1 MQHTLAA
8 RLFQTLSETEQTRFK
23 KFLQSPYFNQR
34 GDVRQLFDLLRSGQK
49 SNAVLETK
57 EAIYKKIYPGEA
69 YDNLRFN
76 LLLNWFSARVE
87 QFLSVEELRND
98 RLHDHLLRCCAF
110 RKRGLGRHFEDNA
123 RQLAREIEATVPR
136 DADFW
141 LLSYRLQK
149 EVFAHWTVTR
159 HSGQANLSRVTEAL
173 TNFFLLENIKWSG
186 TAQSLQTLAGEPLP
200 PVPLASESLAHA
212 GAIPAAGNPA
222 LALMHAGF
230 RALQEPE
237 NDDCFRQLK
246 ALLAA
251 HVHLFRPAESRDLFM
266 TAINFAIRRH
276 NRGERDYTREAFD
289 LYRQALENGI
299 LLENGVLPKYTYIN
313 ILNLAKLT
321 GEHAW
326 AHLFLENHRDSL
338 PETDR
343 DNTYRYAKAVLHF
356 RSSDYRAVL
365 ELLREVDFPDV
376 FINLDARKMLLRSY
390 YELSEWLSLTS
401 LLESFKAFLRRRKDL
416 GYHRE
421 SYLNLLKFTQKLVKI
436 IGAGTAKRR
445 ALAEKIRQTPA
456 VAERDWLLEKLQSGT
471 AG

>member
-8 RLFQTLSETEQTRFK
+8 RLFQSLTEKECIRFK

-34 GDVRQLFDLLRSGQK
+34 ADVQRLFDLLREAQK
-49 SNAVLETK
+49 SGAFLGTK
-57 EAIYKKIYPGEA
+57 EDFYKKLYPGEA

-98 RLHDHLLRCCAF
+98 PLHDHLLRCCAF

-123 RQLAREIEATVPR
+123 RHLAREIEASPSR

-141 LLSYRLQK
+141 LLAYRLQK
-149 EVFAHWTVTR
+149 EIFAHWIVARHGGQSNLPQVT
-159 HSGQANLSRVTEAL
+159 GAL

-200 PVPLASESLAHA
+200 PVPLAAESLALA
-212 GAIPAAGNPA
+212 AATPAADNPP
-222 LALMHAGF
+222 LALMYAGY

-237 NDDCFRQLK
+237 NEACFRQLK
-246 ALLAA
+246 ELLAA
-251 HVHLFRPAESRDLFM
+251 HVHLFQPAESRDLFM

-276 NRGERDYTREAFD
+276 NRGERAYTREAFD
-289 LYRQALENGI
+289 LYRQALEKGI
-299 LLENGVLPKYTYIN
+299 LLENGVLPQYTYIN

-321 GEHAW
+321 GEHEW
-326 AHLFLENHRDSL
+326 ARVFLEKHRDAL
-338 PETDR
+338 PEADR

-376 FINLDARKMLLRSY
+376 FINIDARKMLLRSY
-390 YELSEWLSLTS
+390 YELGEWLPLTS
-401 LLESFKAFLRRRKDL
+401 LLDSFKAFLRRRKDL

-421 SYLNLLKFTQKLVKI
+421 SYLNLLKFTQKLVKTA
-436 IGAGTAKRR
+436 GAGAAKRR
-445 ALAEKIRQTPA
+445 ALVEKIRQTPA
-456 VAERDWLLEKLQSGT
+456 VAERDWLLEKLQP
-471 AG
+471 